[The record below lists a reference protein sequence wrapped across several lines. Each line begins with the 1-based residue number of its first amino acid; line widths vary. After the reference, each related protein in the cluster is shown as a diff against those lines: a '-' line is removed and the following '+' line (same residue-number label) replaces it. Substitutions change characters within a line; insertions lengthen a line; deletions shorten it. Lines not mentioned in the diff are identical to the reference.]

1 MRHMSYQVYFADLSE
16 ENRALSMTLLR
27 LKEEAGEIEP
37 EEAKLLEGL
46 RGSPTPWPAI
56 ADEPMPRQHF
66 NRAGNNN
73 RRGNRRGPS
82 NGRAYR
88 TDI

>member
-1 MRHMSYQVYFADLSE
+1 
-16 ENRALSMTLLR
+16 MTLLR

-37 EEAKLLEGL
+37 DEAKLLEEL

-66 NRAGNNN
+66 NRAPGNNN

-88 TDI
+88 ADI